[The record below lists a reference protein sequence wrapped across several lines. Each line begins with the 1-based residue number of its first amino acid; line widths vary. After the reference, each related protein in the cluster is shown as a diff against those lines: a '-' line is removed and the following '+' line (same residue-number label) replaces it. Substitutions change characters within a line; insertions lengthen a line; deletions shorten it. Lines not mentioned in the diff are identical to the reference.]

1 MCVRIVGFSGRMG
14 VGTPPASDLRIQIIS
29 HYHRAYLLF
38 LNITTAQSILTISTT
53 HLRTAA
59 TAAST

>member
-1 MCVRIVGFSGRMG
+1 MCGRIVVFSCRWADGRG
-14 VGTPPASDLRIQIIS
+14 QQPASDLRIQIIS
-29 HYHRAYLLF
+29 HYRHAYLLF

-59 TAAST
+59 ST